1 MAGFVRRVVQ
11 LVVSCCV
18 LGLGV
23 ALLLD
28 ARLGS
33 DGYSTL
39 VNGLTMATGVSFA
52 VVNLAVGV
60 SFVAMAWLRGR
71 PPGIGTVTQVVL
83 VGVVVDLLLRVL
95 PSPDAPVARGVE
107 LVVALVVL
115 CMGVAGYLA
124 ADLGAGP
131 AEAAGLA
138 WDPPVPFRWSY
149 TAVQVLG
156 ALIGWLC
163 GADVG
168 VGTLVVVLLIGPVVD
183 RMLPFFARTAGVDPD
198 AVVERVPDQPGT

>member
-1 MAGFVRRVVQ
+1 MPGLVRRVAQ
-11 LVVSCCV
+11 LVVACCV

-39 VNGLTMATGVSFA
+39 VNGLTIASGLSFGL
-52 VVNLAVGV
+52 VNLVVGV
-60 SFVAMAWLRGR
+60 SFVLMAWLRGR
-71 PPGIGTVTQVVL
+71 PPGVGTITQVVV
-83 VGVVVDLLLRVL
+83 VGLVVDLLLRVL
-95 PSPDAPVARGVE
+95 PTPEGMVARSVE
-107 LVVALVVL
+107 LLVAFVVL
-115 CMGVAGYLA
+115 CVGVAGYLA

-138 WDPPVPFRWSY
+138 WDPPLPFRWSY
-149 TAVQVLG
+149 TGVQALG
-156 ALIGWLC
+156 ALIGWLG

-168 VGTLVVVLLIGPVVD
+168 VATLLVVLLIGPVVD
-183 RMLPFFARTAGVDPD
+183 RMLPFFARTAGVEPD
-198 AVVERVPDQPGT
+198 VVVDRAPDQSGT